1 MNGLVEFIS
10 DDGVKLLLAVL
21 MGGVIGLEREAS
33 DKPAGLRTNILIC
46 VGSTLMM
53 ILSIQVAHQFAV
65 VTADPSR
72 IAQGVITGIGFL
84 GAGTILHSR
93 GGVTGLTTAATTW
106 SVAGIGLALGSGF
119 YLLAF
124 TSTLLILAVL
134 WALGRLARVWPN
146 GKTER
151 ASFRVVADDATASFD
166 AVRSVLESEGR
177 TILEW
182 NYRRLSSGHS
192 IVVEC
197 DAPRDSLPRILS
209 AISSV
214 QGIRHARNL

>member
-1 MNGLVEFIS
+1 MNNFVQFIS

-53 ILSIQVAHQFAV
+53 ILSIQVAHQYAV

-124 TSTLLILAVL
+124 TATLLILAVL
-134 WALGRLARVWPN
+134 WLLGRLARVWPN

-166 AVRSVLESEGR
+166 AVRSLLQKEGR
-177 TILEW
+177 AVLTW

-197 DAPRDSLPRILS
+197 DAPRDAIPGILS
-209 AISSV
+209 ALSSV
-214 QGIRHARNL
+214 AGIRHARSL